1 MLKGW
6 VLAFAGFLLFLVL
19 HVVLFRIRVPKRR
32 FIAMVKLE
40 AVVVI
45 GLIGVYLLTSP
56 TLGFLPEAL
65 TGAGRVVDL
74 SNMLLVSGFL
84 FTGYCMFYALVDRGF
99 SGRIMI
105 EVSTAPGG
113 RLRAT
118 DIASRYSLEQVLM
131 RRLTETMEIGRIELS
146 GGRYRVTAKGRRMA
160 ALFFKS
166 KRFLRLGD
174 GG

>member
-6 VLAFAGFLLFLVL
+6 VLAVAGFLVFLAVHVL
-19 HVVLFRIRVPKRR
+19 LFRIRVPRRR
-32 FIAMVKLE
+32 FNTLVGIE
-40 AVVVI
+40 SGVVL
-45 GLIGVYLLTSP
+45 GLVGIHLATSP

-65 TGAGRVVDL
+65 TRAGWGLDL

-105 EVSTAPGG
+105 EVSTASGG
-113 RLRAT
+113 RLRAA

-146 GGRYRVTAKGRRMA
+146 EGHYRVTGKGRRMA
-160 ALFFKS
+160 ALFLKS